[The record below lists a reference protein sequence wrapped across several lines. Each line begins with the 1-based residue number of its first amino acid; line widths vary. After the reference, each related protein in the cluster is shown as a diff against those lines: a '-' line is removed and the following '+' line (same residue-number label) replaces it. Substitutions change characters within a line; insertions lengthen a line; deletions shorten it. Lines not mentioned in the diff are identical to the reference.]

1 MHILIYVDELP
12 TSNDTLALAALW
24 LQRIPAHVTVVVP
37 AKHASE
43 LRQIALARL
52 PAKTQG
58 SIAFE
63 AIKGRTL
70 KIVCEECESGEYD
83 LLIAAPTGHG
93 RFDERLRGSRIRHMV
108 HDTNTSVLVA
118 RQVPPAIHRIL
129 VGVGT
134 AEHALVDVR
143 VAVHLAHAFQAE
155 LTVVHVASQVPLMF
169 TGLGQMRME
178 LDSYLNSGLPGV
190 QVLAAARQTVAAAGL
205 EPRIHL
211 REGLVRD
218 ELLDEARGY
227 DLLVIG
233 AHAGQ
238 GWMSLM
244 LDDIA
249 DHMVLYCPVPTLV
262 VRSELAWAND
272 AENQREPD

>member
-1 MHILIYVDELP
+1 MNILIYIDELP
-12 TSNDTLALAALW
+12 TSNDALALAALW
-24 LQRIPAHVTVVVP
+24 LEHIPAHVKVMVP

-43 LRQIALARL
+43 LRQTALARL
-52 PAKTQG
+52 PAEVRE

-63 AIKGRTL
+63 PVQGHLLEALCKQ
-70 KIVCEECESGEYD
+70 CEAGAYD

-93 RFDERLRGSRIRHMV
+93 RLDELVHGSRIRHMV
-108 HDTNTSVLVA
+108 HDTDTSVLVA
-118 RQVPPAIHRIL
+118 RQVPPAIRRIL

-134 AEHALVDVR
+134 AEHALIDVR

-169 TGLGQMRME
+169 TGLEHMRME

-190 QVLAAARQTVAAAGL
+190 RVLAAARQIIAEACL

-218 ELLDEARGY
+218 ELSDEARGY

-249 DHMVLYCPVPTLV
+249 DHMVRYCPVPTLV
-262 VRSELAWAND
+262 VRSELAWG
-272 AENQREPD
+272 